1 MDAIVAVYQDWGI
14 GAEGTQPVALS
25 ADRRY
30 FREKTRNAWV
40 IVGRNTLADFPGG
53 RPLPNRVNL
62 VLTRGTWEIPGA
74 QMVHSPE
81 EALQAAD
88 GQESVFVIGGA
99 SVYRAMLPFC
109 SRVYVTHVG
118 ACPASDVFFPN
129 LDQNPDWVCTDMGP
143 LCWEGEISYRFCVYT
158 RRTPCPV

>member
-1 MDAIVAVYQDWGI
+1 M
-14 GAEGTQPVALS
+14 
-25 ADRRY
+25 
-30 FREKTRNAWV
+30 
-40 IVGRNTLADFPGG
+40 
-53 RPLPNRVNL
+53 NL

-74 QMVHSPE
+74 QVVHSPE